1 MQVMSKEQEIAQFRI
16 NEIQAQQRHQG
27 QIDEI
32 TQNKKERESLI
43 GKLEKQIKDRDYEV
57 EKLVGTNR
65 RLEDEVK
72 HMIDKIN
79 NQEKSYQVEYDRK
92 FEELKQLYS
101 EQIDK
106 QKKLFQAS
114 HTNHSDQDVMD
125 QLKDEIRKLA
135 HEKIINEEAIQRLES

>member
-16 NEIQAQQRHQG
+16 NEIQAQQRYQG

-43 GKLEKQIKDRDYEV
+43 GKLEKQIKDRNYEV
-57 EKLVGTNR
+57 EKLMGTNR

-79 NQEKSYQVEYDRK
+79 NQEKSY
-92 FEELKQLYS
+92 
-101 EQIDK
+101 
-106 QKKLFQAS
+106 
-114 HTNHSDQDVMD
+114 
-125 QLKDEIRKLA
+125 
-135 HEKIINEEAIQRLES
+135 